1 MSEPEEP
8 KPRFRVHP
16 LDLLVLVVA
25 VVLGCVAYAYLF
37 RRSPIPRA
45 VDPLL
50 GKVVEIEFAVDR
62 PWKRE
67 FPRAGDEALI
77 EDYLRTEVLE
87 AGPAQGKGEDRR
99 VARVRVLERNAQK
112 VEAMTLFRT
121 GVKRG
126 MRVRLTSRDSEVT
139 GEVLDVRPAAE
150 TR

>member
-1 MSEPEEP
+1 MSEPNEP
-8 KPRFRVHP
+8 RPGLRVHP
-16 LDLLVLVVA
+16 VDLLVLAVA

-37 RRSPIPRA
+37 RQSPIPRA

-50 GKVVEIEFAVDR
+50 GKVVEIEFEVDR
-62 PWKRE
+62 PWKKD
-67 FPRAGDEALI
+67 FPRIGDEALI
-77 EDYLRTEVLE
+77 EEYLRTEVVD
-87 AGPAQGKGEDRR
+87 AGPAPGKGEERR
-99 VARVRVLERNAQK
+99 VARVRVLDRNAQK